1 MASIIYQGTTPTIRF
16 KPLNGM
22 QVGDLGTPS
31 VYISQ
36 ALRFIAIDPERITVD
51 DTSNTISFK
60 LTEEETLSLVDG
72 VATEIQAV
80 FEHESGDIYRFPV
93 YAGLIIGRTLADTM
107 NPQEEEPEEPDA
119 TEEEEEQD
127 V

>member
-16 KPLNGM
+16 KLLNGM

-36 ALRFIAIDPERITVD
+36 ALRFIAIDPERITT
-51 DTSNTISFK
+51 DTSSNTISFK

-72 VATEIQAV
+72 VTTEIQAV

-93 YAGLIIGRTLADTM
+93 YAGLVIGRTLADTM
-107 NPQEEEPEEPDA
+107 NPQETPEEEDE
-119 TEEEEEQD
+119 TEEQQD